1 MSRTDSLRND
11 LVRLAKKE
19 ADLHKD
25 LARHQSDAHKHA
37 SEASKKLKFASGT
50 RSLSSANSYLK
61 QARDYEKKAAD
72 AEKKVADAKKKIA
85 DVAHQKVSKQKAL
98 ETAEKADRTAIS
110 KAAEQERRKDTSH
123 VRMMS
128 ILQRPLAIIPPKR
141 EPLRVLYLTTNPDML
156 SGGGLR
162 TDAEVRM
169 VQQALRGSKYRDRVE
184 VSYLPAATREDLM
197 QGMNDKRPHVIH
209 FSGHGGGKGIQF
221 DNGSVDRPVGFV
233 MDFAILARC
242 LAATDETPKLLVLNA
257 CDTLEGAEVLLASV
271 PVVIAMSESITDIAA
286 ANFATA
292 FYAAIASAQSVGKAL
307 EQAKLALEFLPS
319 GEGDLPEC
327 VARDDVDVDQLVL
340 VTPD

>member
-11 LVRLAKKE
+11 VARLAKKE
-19 ADLHKD
+19 ADLHRD

-37 SEASKKLKFASGT
+37 SEASKKLKSASGT
-50 RSLSSANSYLK
+50 GSLSAANSYLK
-61 QARDYEKKAAD
+61 QARDHEKKAAD
-72 AEKKVADAKKKIA
+72 AEKKVAVTKKKIA
-85 DVAHQKVSKQKAL
+85 DVAHQKASKQKAL
-98 ETAEKADRTAIS
+98 ETAEKADRAAIS
-110 KAAEQERRKDTSH
+110 KAAERERRKDASH
-123 VRMMS
+123 IRLMS
-128 ILQRPLAIIPPKR
+128 IFQRPLAISPPKP
-141 EPLRVLYLTTNPDML
+141 EPLRVLYLTTNPEML

-197 QGMNDKRPHVIH
+197 QGMNDKRPHVVH
-209 FSGHGGGKGIQF
+209 FSGHGGGNGIQF
-221 DNGSVDRPVGFV
+221 DNGSVDKPVGFV

-319 GEGDLPEC
+319 GEGDLPDC